1 MLERMFSR
9 RNAPRRDTGTLLP
22 RLLEH
27 IEQSRPIDCPLVLIS
42 QISRSGGTWLSQ
54 LLDHHP
60 QLWAHPLE
68 LRFGQSRKS
77 DWPDL
82 CSVSDPQDAWALL
95 RYAKAEETFGSGA
108 YAKGNDDTHP
118 ILFNPDLQH
127 ALFFELAAISSPSS
141 DREWFDV
148 YFTSFFNA
156 WLDYQRRYGP
166 KRYVAGFTSMLAL
179 EPESMA
185 RFRQVY
191 PDGWLI
197 NIVREPLG
205 WYASVKKRAAE
216 DGKPKRSAKKQLYAG
231 FEQVEAA
238 YLDNIRSIHANRT
251 LFGNRY
257 VLVDYG
263 DLVADTETTAR
274 ALAACLGLDWHSSLT
289 RQTFNGMPIQPNTS
303 FQGEGLGN
311 RGSILTAEDVD
322 RISDGPMMAAYR
334 TTCS

>member
-1 MLERMFSR
+1 
-9 RNAPRRDTGTLLP
+9 
-22 RLLEH
+22 
-27 IEQSRPIDCPLVLIS
+27 
-42 QISRSGGTWLSQ
+42 
-54 LLDHHP
+54 
-60 QLWAHPLE
+60 
-68 LRFGQSRKS
+68 
-77 DWPDL
+77 
-82 CSVSDPQDAWALL
+82 
-95 RYAKAEETFGSGA
+95 
-108 YAKGNDDTHP
+108 
-118 ILFNPDLQH
+118 
-127 ALFFELAAISSPSS
+127 
-141 DREWFDV
+141 
-148 YFTSFFNA
+148 
-156 WLDYQRRYGP
+156 
-166 KRYVAGFTSMLAL
+166 MLAL

-216 DGKPKRSAKKQLYAG
+216 DEKPKRSAKKRLYAG

-238 YLDNIRSIHANRT
+238 YLDNIRSIYANRT
-251 LFGNRY
+251 LFGDRY

-274 ALAACLGLDWHSSLT
+274 ALAACLGLDWHPSLT

-303 FQGEGLGN
+303 FQGEGAGN
-311 RGSILTAEDVD
+311 RSSILTAEDVD

>member
-1 MLERMFSR
+1 MSISHRSSTPGSTISAATAQSDTSRGSHRCSRSSR
-9 RNAPRRDTGTLLP
+9 RAWRDF
-22 RLLEH
+22 
-27 IEQSRPIDCPLVLIS
+27 
-42 QISRSGGTWLSQ
+42 
-54 LLDHHP
+54 
-60 QLWAHPLE
+60 A
-68 LRFGQSRKS
+68 KS
-77 DWPDL
+77 I
-82 CSVSDPQDAWALL
+82 
-95 RYAKAEETFGSGA
+95 
-108 YAKGNDDTHP
+108 H
-118 ILFNPDLQH
+118 
-127 ALFFELAAISSPSS
+127 
-141 DREWFDV
+141 
-148 YFTSFFNA
+148 
-156 WLDYQRRYGP
+156 
-166 KRYVAGFTSMLAL
+166 
-179 EPESMA
+179 
-185 RFRQVY
+185 
-191 PDGWLI
+191 
-197 NIVREPLG
+197 IVREPLG

-216 DGKPKRSAKKQLYAG
+216 DGKPKRSAKKRLYAG

-274 ALAACLGLDWHSSLT
+274 ALAACLGLDWHPSLT